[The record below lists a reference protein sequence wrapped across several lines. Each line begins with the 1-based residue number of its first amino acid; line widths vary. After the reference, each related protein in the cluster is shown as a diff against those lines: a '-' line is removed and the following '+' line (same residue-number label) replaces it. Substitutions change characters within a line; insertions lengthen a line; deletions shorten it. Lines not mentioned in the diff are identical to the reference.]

1 MQEQDEGPAFVLYQ
15 WDSIKTINGDKRNA
29 IASLINQ
36 RIIGMLAANI
46 ELIRRYFY
54 NIYN

>member
-1 MQEQDEGPAFVLYQ
+1 MQEQDESPAFVFHQ
-15 WDSIKTINGDKRNA
+15 QDSIKTTGRDERNA
-29 IASLINQ
+29 TATLTNQ
-36 RIIGMLAANI
+36 RIIDMLAANI